1 MATSWYYQV
10 MGEAFGPLTAAE
22 LRQHAEKGRVVADTF
37 VRKGEDG
44 RWVWAEQVNG
54 LFRPARQGQSHR
66 GSTPTART

>member
-10 MGEAFGPLTAAE
+10 MGQAFGPLTATE
-22 LRQHAEKGRVVADTF
+22 LRQHVERGRVVADTF

-54 LFRPARQGQSHR
+54 LLRPARQGQSYR
-66 GSTPTART
+66 RSTPAARI